1 MENLLNGFTYLISN
15 YMSNIQLLSK
25 WLMKRYL
32 VLWENLRDRNFTLDE
47 AADLLART
55 KFSDSKKLVTLLLSE
70 LRKSGWVATNFDP
83 KDARKRIY
91 RLTPYEQIFELVV
104 KENDVE
110 EVNVQN

>member
-1 MENLLNGFTYLISN
+1 
-15 YMSNIQLLSK
+15 
-25 WLMKRYL
+25 MKRYL
-32 VLWENLRDRNFTLDE
+32 VLWENFRARNFTLDE

-70 LRKSGWVATNFDP
+70 LRKSGWVSTNFDP
-83 KDARKRIY
+83 SDARKRIY
-91 RLTPYEQIFELVV
+91 RLTPYEQIFELIV